1 MIAPVVRAIRYV
13 LLFLVL
19 YYVLMTIFGLVVI
32 SSGSHPSGMNIVG
45 LIVAVTCTALLF
57 IRKYR
62 RLFSRGEYLTV
73 VIGSILVDV
82 ALELGFVAIVN
93 GHISIDKWPSML
105 LVFGGHALLIALGY
119 SPWSWVVRGYARR
132 VASP

>member
-1 MIAPVVRAIRYV
+1 MIAPAGRAIRYV
-13 LLFLVL
+13 LVFLVL
-19 YYVLMTIFGLVVI
+19 YYVVMTIFGLV
-32 SSGSHPSGMNIVG
+32 HASGMNILG
-45 LIVAVTCTALLF
+45 LIVAVTSTALLF

-73 VIGSILVDV
+73 VIGSILIDV
-82 ALELGFVAIVN
+82 ALELGFVAMRN
-93 GHISIDKWPSML
+93 GHISIDRWPSVL
-105 LVFGGHALLIALGY
+105 LVFGGHALLIALAY

>member
-1 MIAPVVRAIRYV
+1 MIAPVLRAIRYV
-13 LLFLVL
+13 LLFLIL

-32 SSGSHPSGMNIVG
+32 SSGVHPSWMNIVG

-82 ALELGFVAIVN
+82 ALELGFVAIRN
-93 GHISIDKWPSML
+93 GYILFDKWPSM
-105 LVFGGHALLIALGY
+105 VYIFGGHALLIAIGY

-132 VASP
+132 VAGP